1 LLHEKWLLFFFY
13 FFFGLL
19 ARYFV
24 YKIYLCCFIF
34 YIDIGVSSFVEHF
47 FSNEWIYQLKIQSH
61 LEVVCRKL
69 KIQQPLYSEE
79 EPLYS
84 EEKIGIHYF
93 RYKAFMCPNRIT
105 KDPFSWYGR
114 LARNAGEAREDVAV
128 MVLRRLLCTT
138 GRTLRDFNYYNIK
151 ILEQKILV
159 IEAEKSVFEYENQK
173 LKEQLDVTMLHE
185 IVVLSVFFLLLS

>member
-1 LLHEKWLLFFFY
+1 MVTIF

-173 LKEQLDVTMLHE
+173 LKEQLDFTMLHE
-185 IVVLSVFFLLLS
+185 IVVLGVFFLLLS